1 MEIPTALGPNPESP
15 LPVQPRQ
22 GPLYHPAIDP
32 QPAPVRLAAPGE
44 ERLDPQPPQPSPVRL
59 RVVAPVAVEPL
70 RAAARPAAPAP
81 HRRDRL
87 DQSPQLRH
95 LVDVGGGRG

>member
-1 MEIPTALGPNPESP
+1 MDITTALGPDPELP

-22 GPLYHPAIDP
+22 RPLHHPAIDP

-44 ERLDPQPPQPSPVRL
+44 ERLDPPPPQPAPVRL

-70 RAAARPAAPAP
+70 RAAPRPPALAP

-87 DQSPQLRH
+87 DQPPELRH
-95 LVDVGGGRG
+95 LVDVGGGR